1 LFGHDRDETDN
12 PEDDSMRTN
21 GNKTALQLRWLRL
34 KRHLRSTSTSA
45 RALRDAARA
54 MSGELLPVRTRRRL
68 CGRPARL
75 AA

>member
-1 LFGHDRDETDN
+1 
-12 PEDDSMRTN
+12 MRTN
-21 GNKTALQLRWLRL
+21 SNTTTLQLRWLRL

-54 MSGELLPVRTRRRL
+54 VSGEAVPVRRSL

>member
-1 LFGHDRDETDN
+1 
-12 PEDDSMRTN
+12 MRPNT
-21 GNKTALQLRWLRL
+21 TTTLQLRWLRL

-54 MSGELLPVRTRRRL
+54 MSEEAAPVRRRL
-68 CGRPARL
+68 CGGAASL

>member
-1 LFGHDRDETDN
+1 
-12 PEDDSMRTN
+12 MRRYHNT
-21 GNKTALQLRWLRL
+21 TALQLRWLRL

-54 MSGELLPVRTRRRL
+54 LGGEPPRTRRRFL
-68 CGRPARL
+68 CDGDARL

>member
-1 LFGHDRDETDN
+1 
-12 PEDDSMRTN
+12 MRPN
-21 GNKTALQLRWLRL
+21 SKQADLQLRWLRL

-54 MSGELLPVRTRRRL
+54 LSAMAPTAVGVPLPARSRL
-68 CGRPARL
+68 CRDAHHTTHRL

>member
-1 LFGHDRDETDN
+1 
-12 PEDDSMRTN
+12 MRPNTT
-21 GNKTALQLRWLRL
+21 TAPLQLRWLRL

-54 MSGELLPVRTRRRL
+54 MSDEPTPLRRRL
-68 CGRPARL
+68 CGGAASL